1 MGDADIETSNLVFVA
16 GNIGAGKST
25 TSSRLSSALGGRLV
39 TEQTDTNPYLA
50 RFYDDMRRWTLH
62 VDVHFLAERTLTVGR
77 EYRPG
82 GVPTVFDRC
91 YLEGAVFAEV
101 AHGSGLATDDERG
114 TFTTLL
120 DSFATVLPAPA
131 ALVYLRAEPDI
142 LLDRVKSR
150 GRGYESGITLDYL
163 QALQE
168 AYDRWID
175 GYTGSP
181 VIVVDS
187 GAVDLREDE
196 ALGDVVRRVR
206 ARLTG

>member
-1 MGDADIETSNLVFVA
+1 MDADIQTSNLVFVA

-25 TSSRLSSALGGRLV
+25 TSSRLSSALAGRLV
-39 TEQTDTNPYLA
+39 TEPADTNPYLD
-50 RFYDDMRRWTLH
+50 RFYGDMRRWTFH

-82 GVPTVFDRC
+82 GVPTVFDRS
-91 YLEGAVFAEV
+91 YLEGAVFAAV
-101 AHGSGLATDDERG
+101 AHDGGLATNDERA

-131 ALVYLRAEPDI
+131 ALVYLRAEPDV
-142 LLDRVKSR
+142 LLERVKSR
-150 GRGYESGITLDYL
+150 GRGYESGISLDYL
-163 QALQE
+163 QALHE

-181 VIVVDS
+181 VIVVDT
-187 GAVDLREDE
+187 GTVDLREDE
-196 ALGDVVRRVR
+196 ALDDVVRRVSAHL
-206 ARLTG
+206 AR